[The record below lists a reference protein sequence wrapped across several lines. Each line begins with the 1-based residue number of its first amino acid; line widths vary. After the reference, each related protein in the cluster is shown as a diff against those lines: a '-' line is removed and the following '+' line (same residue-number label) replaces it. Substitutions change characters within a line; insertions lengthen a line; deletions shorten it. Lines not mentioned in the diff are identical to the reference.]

1 MHVCGYIRATDM
13 LYLLFCFVLLLLL
26 FVCVMF
32 FLLCK
37 INSTYKPTGFLGLE
51 ITKYNAR
58 SLARLLRIDR
68 ADVRLVRRRLC
79 ICLATAS
86 LSSC

>member
-1 MHVCGYIRATDM
+1 MYEYSRNGYALFTF
-13 LYLLFCFVLLLLL
+13 LFCFVLLLLL
-26 FVCVMF
+26 FVCVM

-68 ADVRLVRRRLC
+68 ADVRLVQRTLC